1 MKPTQVANSRWFF
14 IRGGSSV
21 MSERNS
27 GYEVKSEQR
36 QSWQS
41 IAMVWIGSMICV
53 SSLMVGGM
61 LGNGMSLGSC
71 VVAIII
77 GYLIICVYMCLMGM
91 QGCDTGL
98 PTAVM
103 AAGSLGEKGSKYII
117 SSILAIACIGW
128 FGIQAAV
135 CGESFSAMIGSMTG
149 VVIPVW
155 ICSIL
160 WGGVMLTTAC
170 FGFKGL
176 KWLNFIAVPLLAIV
190 CTYGVWAAMAQN
202 DGIAVIQSY
211 TPAASISFVSG
222 ISLTVATFAVGG
234 AISGDYCRYAKNRGD
249 VIKSSVIG
257 VLPAGLLMLLA
268 GAIMSIVT
276 GEYDISAVLSA
287 VGVPAIGLVALVLAT
302 WTTNVT
308 NAYSG
313 GLSLAIL
320 LGLDESKSRW
330 ATAAAGAV
338 GTILAALGFLD
349 KFQSFLSLLCALV
362 PALVGVMIADYWII
376 GKGKKENFKP
386 KAGFSLA
393 GVIAFAAG
401 ALVACIT
408 GGTFTAFTALA
419 FLYVPFF
426 IGPVNGIIV
435 SMVVYIVLAK
445 LLPDKEEVGA

>member
-1 MKPTQVANSRWFF
+1 MN
-14 IRGGSSV
+14 
-21 MSERNS
+21 ERNS

-61 LGNGMSLGSC
+61 IGNGMSLGGC

-77 GYLIICVYMCLMGM
+77 GYLIICIYMCLVGM

-135 CGESFSAMIGSMTG
+135 CGESFSSMIGSMTG

-155 ICSIL
+155 ICSVF
-160 WGGVMLTTAC
+160 WGGVMLATAC

-176 KWLNFIAVPLLAIV
+176 KWLNYIAVPLLAIV
-190 CTYGVWAAMAQN
+190 CIYGIWAAMAQN

-211 TPAASISFVSG
+211 TPVASISFVSG

-302 WTTNVT
+302 WTPM
-308 NAYSG
+308 S
-313 GLSLAIL
+313 
-320 LGLDESKSRW
+320 
-330 ATAAAGAV
+330 
-338 GTILAALGFLD
+338 
-349 KFQSFLSLLCALV
+349 QM
-362 PALVGVMIADYWII
+362 P
-376 GKGKKENFKP
+376 
-386 KAGFSLA
+386 
-393 GVIAFAAG
+393 
-401 ALVACIT
+401 
-408 GGTFTAFTALA
+408 
-419 FLYVPFF
+419 
-426 IGPVNGIIV
+426 IV
-435 SMVVYIVLAK
+435 
-445 LLPDKEEVGA
+445 EVCLWQFY